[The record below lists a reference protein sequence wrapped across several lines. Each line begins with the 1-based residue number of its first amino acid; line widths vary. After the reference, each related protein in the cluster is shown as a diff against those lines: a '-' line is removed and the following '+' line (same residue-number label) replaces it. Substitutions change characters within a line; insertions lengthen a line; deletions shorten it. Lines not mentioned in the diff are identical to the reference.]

1 MAGEQKME
9 EKQSPSSGT
18 VYSILHPKAFT
29 PQSYILLDKS
39 SDPVARTGPEFLDLL
54 KNEQT
59 GKAFLRDI
67 FATVSALRSEGGQK
81 QDFFA
86 IIHSTTPETKPN
98 RVSQQAYFHGHVVVG
113 AHDNAFVQAVSAS
126 RSYGQNGSPEKL
138 NNAIAKHT
146 FEGVAAKVQAY
157 GLAEVFEPYAEH
169 RLAPFHRVITV
180 NQGDL
185 EDTIKSDHA
194 INGIRSILLSNIQEP
209 SAHTGVRIAMDT
221 FNDPDSNG
229 RTGLVIHMLGDL
241 NEELVADA
249 KSGKMAQRRWFE
261 IPKP

>member
-1 MAGEQKME
+1 MAGEQKTE
-9 EKQSPSSGT
+9 GRQLPASGT
-18 VYSILHPKAFT
+18 VYSIPHPKAFT

-39 SDPVARTGPEFLDLL
+39 SDPVTRTGPEFLDLL

-59 GKAFLRDI
+59 GAAFLRNI
-67 FATVSALRSEGGQK
+67 FTTVSALRSEGGRK

-86 IIHSTTPETKPN
+86 IVHSTTPDTKPN

-113 AHDNAFVQAVSAS
+113 AHDNGFVQAVSAS

-138 NNAIAKHT
+138 NKAIAKHS
-146 FEGVAAKVQAY
+146 FEGVAGKVQAY
-157 GLAEVFEPYAEH
+157 GLAEVFEPYAEY

-194 INGIRSILLSNIQEP
+194 MSGIRSILLKNIQEP
-209 SAHTGVRIAMDT
+209 SARTGVRIAIDT

-229 RTGLVIHMLGDL
+229 RTGLVIHLLGDL
-241 NEELVADA
+241 AEEMVADA
-249 KSGKMAQRRWFE
+249 KTGKNAQRRWFE

>member
-1 MAGEQKME
+1 MADEQQAA
-9 EKQSPSSGT
+9 EKQLPSSGT
-18 VYSILHPKAFT
+18 VYSIAHPKAFT

-86 IIHSTTPETKPN
+86 IIHSTTPGTKPN

-113 AHDNAFVQAVSAS
+113 AHDNGFVQAVSAS
-126 RSYGQNGSPEKL
+126 RSYGQNGSSAKL
-138 NNAIAKHT
+138 NNAIANHS
-146 FEGVAAKVQAY
+146 FEGVAAKVQ
-157 GLAEVFEPYAEH
+157 GHLLAEVFEPSAEH
-169 RLAPFHRVITV
+169 RLAPFHRIITV
-180 NQGDL
+180 HQGDL
-185 EDTIKSDHA
+185 EDTIKSDSA
-194 INGIRSILLSNIQEP
+194 INGIRAILLKNIQEP
-209 SAHTGVRIAMDT
+209 SARTGVRIAIDT
-221 FNDPDSNG
+221 FNDPDRNG

-241 NEELVADA
+241 NEEMVAD
-249 KSGKMAQRRWFE
+249 KTGKTSQRRWFE